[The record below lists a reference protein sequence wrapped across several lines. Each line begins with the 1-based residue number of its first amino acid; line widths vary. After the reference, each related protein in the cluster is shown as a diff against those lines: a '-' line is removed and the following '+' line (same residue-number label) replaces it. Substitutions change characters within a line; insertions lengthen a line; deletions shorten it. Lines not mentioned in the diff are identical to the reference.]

1 MNKWQNLAATSPYQT
16 AVEVR
21 QEIYGGNMQE
31 AIMGVTELIDAL
43 YRSDKRTLRGQ
54 LIRTM
59 KHILKWHLGREYRT
73 TACMMSIASAR
84 DEIEFLLEDEPRLAA
99 EYRTYLESLLQRA
112 FQFAYNEVII
122 ETGKEPAA
130 KQLTWYEVFEQ
141 EYPQDAEF
149 AETPISIQRRTS
161 QILDAT
167 A

>member
-1 MNKWQNLAATSPYQT
+1 MTGQHNWQELAATSHYQT

-21 QEIYGGNMQE
+21 QELYAGNMPE

-54 LIRTM
+54 LIRAM

-73 TACMMSIASAR
+73 TACVVSIASAR

-122 ETGKEPAA
+122 ETGNKPAIT
-130 KQLTWYEVFEQ
+130 QLSWHEVFEQ
-141 EYPQDAEF
+141 DYPQDVEF
-149 AETPISIQRRTS
+149 AEAPIFRTA
-161 QILDAT
+161 QNGT
-167 A
+167 NT

>member
-1 MNKWQNLAATSPYQT
+1 MKDWQNLASTSPYQT

-21 QEIYGGNMQE
+21 QELYAGNMQE

-73 TACMMSIASAR
+73 TACIVSIASAR

-99 EYRTYLESLLQRA
+99 DYRAYLESLWQRG
-112 FQFAYNEVII
+112 FHFAYNEVII
-122 ETGKEPAA
+122 ETGKEPAITE
-130 KQLTWYEVFEQ
+130 LSWYEVFEQ
-141 EYPQDAEF
+141 DYTQDEEF
-149 AETPISIQRRTS
+149 AEAPISTQRRTA
-161 QILDAT
+161 QILDT
-167 A
+167 TT